1 MEDYCV
7 ACGELVPEGRQVC
20 ETCIHNARKKM
31 DYGRELNNDDS
42 RATTKRKITNQ

>member
-20 ETCIHNARKKM
+20 ETCIHNARKDM
-31 DYGRELNNDDS
+31 DYGRELNNNDKYTRFAERD
-42 RATTKRKITNQ
+42 